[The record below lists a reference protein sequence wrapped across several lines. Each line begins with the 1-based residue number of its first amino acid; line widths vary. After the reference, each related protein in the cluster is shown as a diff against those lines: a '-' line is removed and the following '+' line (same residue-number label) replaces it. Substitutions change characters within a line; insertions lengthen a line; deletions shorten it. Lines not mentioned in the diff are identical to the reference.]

1 MNGLFEAFETAMS
14 CHRKEFFDSLSLI
27 LLQQSTPDGQ
37 MVFRYNERFVR
48 QPNKKRM
55 PLRLLS
61 SAFCSLGPDTFSCR
75 GPTAEAIFVMIMA
88 IS

>member
-1 MNGLFEAFETAMS
+1 MNGLFEAFETMS
-14 CHRKEFFDSLSLI
+14 CQKEFFDFLI
-27 LLQQSTPDGQ
+27 LLQQLPPMDKWCFAIMNGS
-37 MVFRYNERFVR
+37 

-75 GPTAEAIFVMIMA
+75 GPTAEAIFVMIAA